1 MNMERFS
8 SGRRILSRWLRILA
22 CILLIILI
30 TNRSQIQLSDLQD
43 RIQPFIS
50 TLKFNFVGWTINA
63 FSDKFSAASMGWQH
77 ILPAEETLSLV
88 KEYASLQARLDQV
101 EQQLTLY
108 YSTPDEQK
116 DQQQFAEIKKAYD
129 ALKAQ
134 QSLLEP
140 VYESILTEQIR
151 TVLKENQLTTGTQP
165 VPPILFRE
173 TDLPYALIISPR
185 DHIEQVVN
193 ISLLPDLPLT
203 TFVDLEKTIEKQLQ
217 VSALVVP
224 VGGIGTYPTM
234 IMRTTNFNYTV
245 EVIQHEWI
253 HNYLTLFPLGL
264 NYETTPELR
273 TINETTASIA
283 GKELG
288 AFILNKY
295 YPPQADPAPAQPQEQ
310 GATTPEVTPPVFDYR
325 AEMHT
330 TRVAVDALLAER
342 KIDQAETYMENRR
355 ILFLEN
361 GYTIRRINQAYFAFY
376 GAYADQPG
384 GAAGDDPVGEAVR
397 TLRKQKSTLAE
408 FIKTIAWVDDYQ
420 KLLDLLNP

>member
-1 MNMERFS
+1 MNTDRFRT
-8 SGRRILSRWLRILA
+8 GRIIISRWLRILA

-30 TNRSQIQLSDLQD
+30 TNSAQIQLSDIQD
-43 RIQPFIS
+43 RIQPYTADLQFDYAR
-50 TLKFNFVGWTINA
+50 WTINA
-63 FSDKFSAASMGWQH
+63 LSEKLATASMGWQR
-77 ILPAEETLSLV
+77 ILPTEETQVLV
-88 KEYASLQARLDQV
+88 DQYSTLLHKIDDV
-101 EQQLTLY
+101 EQRLTAY
-108 YSTPDEQK
+108 YSTPDDVK
-116 DQQQFAEIKKAYD
+116 DTSQLIVIKNAYD
-129 ALKAQ
+129 ALKQ
-134 QSLLEP
+134 QQALLEP

-151 TVLKENQLTTGTQP
+151 TILKENQLTMGAQP

-185 DHIEQVVN
+185 DHIEQSVN

-203 TFVDLEKTIEKQLQ
+203 TFVELEKTIEDQLN

-234 IMRTTNFNYTV
+234 IMRTSNFSYTV

-288 AFILNKY
+288 SLLIKKY
-295 YPPQADPAPAQPQEQ
+295 YPPVEPDPTLLQIHEAIPVEN
-310 GATTPEVTPPVFDYR
+310 TPPSFDFR

-330 TRVAVDALLAER
+330 TRVTVDALLLEGNISEAES
-342 KIDQAETYMENRR
+342 YMEERR
-355 ILFLEN
+355 LLFLEN
-361 GYTIRRINQAYFAFY
+361 DYTIRRINQAYFAFY

-397 TLRKQKSTLAE
+397 ALRKQKSSLAD

-420 KLLDLLNP
+420 KLLSLLKP

>member
-1 MNMERFS
+1 MNTERLRT
-8 SGRRILSRWLRILA
+8 GQRTISRWLRILA
-22 CILLIILI
+22 CLLLVILT
-30 TNRSQIQLSDLQD
+30 TNTAQIQLSDIQD
-43 RIQPFIS
+43 RILPFTS
-50 TLKFNFVGWTINA
+50 DLQFNFVGWTVNA
-63 FSDKFSAASMGWQH
+63 LSEKFAAASMGWPR

-88 KEYASLQARLDQV
+88 KQFSALQSRLDEV
-101 EQQLTLY
+101 EQQLTVY
-108 YSTPDEQK
+108 YSTPDDQK
-116 DQQQFAEIKKAYD
+116 DPQQFTEIKNTYD
-129 ALKAQ
+129 TLKAQ
-134 QSLLEP
+134 QTLLEP
-140 VYESILTEQIR
+140 VYESIVTEQIR
-151 TVLKENQLTTGTQP
+151 SILKENQLTAGTQP

-185 DHIEQVVN
+185 DRIEQSVN

-203 TFVDLEKTIEKQLQ
+203 TFVELEKTIEKQLN

-234 IMRTTNFNYTV
+234 IMRTTNFDYTV

-288 AFILNKY
+288 SLLINKY
-295 YPPQADPAPAQPQEQ
+295 YPPLNLQPVLVRKLVS
-310 GATTPEVTPPVFDYR
+310 TPVEITPPVFDFR

-330 TRVAVDALLAER
+330 TRVAVDALLAEG
-342 KIDQAETYMENRR
+342 KFEEAETYMENRR

-420 KLLDLLNP
+420 KLLDLLKP

>member
-1 MNMERFS
+1 
-8 SGRRILSRWLRILA
+8 
-22 CILLIILI
+22 
-30 TNRSQIQLSDLQD
+30 
-43 RIQPFIS
+43 
-50 TLKFNFVGWTINA
+50 
-63 FSDKFSAASMGWQH
+63 MGWQH